1 MIGFIQLWPYEPNF
15 EIEDVNST
23 KAFFA
28 VASVHILCVVLT
40 SEQCSWCWVLS
51 HVETDIL
58 PLFLL
63 LLSLDLSCGQHCGT
77 LAISCD
83 TADLAGQSDSE
94 VDLEIATAD
103 SLMTIC

>member
-1 MIGFIQLWPYEPNF
+1 ML
-15 EIEDVNST
+15 
-23 KAFFA
+23 K
-28 VASVHILCVVLT
+28 
-40 SEQCSWCWVLS
+40 
-51 HVETDIL
+51 TDIL

-77 LAISCD
+77 LAISRD

-94 VDLEIATAD
+94 LDLEIATAA